1 MATNQGVVGSIPASR
16 TKRQASELQGSEAFS
31 FPGFDEPWP
40 DQSSIC
46 VKIGLMSK
54 AFTKESD
61 GDDDDDV
68 GALPPLPVG
77 GKNYITPQGYQRIK
91 DELLDLIDNERPKI
105 VEIVHWAASNG
116 DRSENGDY
124 LYGKKRL
131 REIDRRIRFLTRR
144 LDLAEVVDP
153 ARQINADQVFFGATV
168 TIADE
173 QGNEQTY
180 QIVGV
185 DETDF
190 SRNRISWISP
200 LARALLKAREG
211 DLVRFQS
218 PAGWREVEVLSI
230 EYKAIDDEPSSC

>member
-1 MATNQGVVGSIPASR
+1 MQNQ
-16 TKRQASELQGSEAFS
+16 THLLNL
-31 FPGFDEPWP
+31 
-40 DQSSIC
+40 
-46 VKIGLMSK
+46 KISMNK
-54 AFTKESD
+54 AFVRENESD
-61 GDDDDDV
+61 DEEELE
-68 GALPPLPVG
+68 ASLQLPQG
-77 GKNYITPQGYQRIK
+77 TKNYITPGGHARIK
-91 DELLDLIDNERPKI
+91 DEIDFLLRDERPRM
-105 VEIVHWAASNG
+105 VEVVQWAASNG

-153 ARQINADQVFFGATV
+153 ARQVNADQVFFGATV